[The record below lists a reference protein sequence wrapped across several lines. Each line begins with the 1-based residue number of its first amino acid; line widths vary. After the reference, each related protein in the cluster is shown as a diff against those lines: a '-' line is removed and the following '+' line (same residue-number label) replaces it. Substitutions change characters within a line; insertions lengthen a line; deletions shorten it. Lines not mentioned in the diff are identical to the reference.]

1 VDKQET
7 TRPIDAAERGA
18 VARLL
23 EQAAAALAADVP
35 DDRAPVLFGT
45 LQHALR
51 RGATDIR
58 RGHRSGDLDT
68 VTGEL
73 RRLVAELTEGGDA
86 A

>member
-1 VDKQET
+1 MDT
-7 TRPIDAAERGA
+7 PDSTSPFTPDERA
-18 VARLL
+18 SVARLL